1 MSKHPLPNDDLNLFE
16 TFDLRAFVSTLRLR
30 WWIVPTVLVLSVGL
44 LVAQQSRMKV
54 EPSFVRVS
62 KSYEVPS
69 PLLLLGPVG
78 INPALVTE
86 FPDAQGQLAKL
97 RSSQIQAEISYD
109 VGSDIQ
115 VQVPSNYNSPFVL
128 SCESEI
134 QELCEQAIEKYA
146 EKASEIR
153 RGALEYTLSTLRD
166 VYEAAYE
173 STRDPIALSKVSAID
188 ALLSNLNTNL
198 VLTGSEAQSIGAS
211 IEAVNR
217 TEVIFALIAGLLISL
232 LIILQLT
239 FRNSRLH
246 TERQLVELVGRDSF
260 LGTASDGR
268 QNAETRRAAVAL
280 FQKLAL
286 TDSARIAYLPLR
298 KPFASTSRLENIA
311 EMAGVPI
318 TILKPFSEMEVPEIV
333 RSAPGEG
340 VVVVVVRNQDLRRDL
355 IDVAVGMSNSG
366 RTILGFLLLDH

>member
-54 EPSFVRVS
+54 EPPFVRVS

-217 TEVIFALIAGLLISL
+217 TKVIFGLVAGLLISL

-246 TERQLVELVGRDSF
+246 TERQLVEIVGRDSF
-260 LGTASDGR
+260 LGTASDGG

-286 TDSARIAYLPLR
+286 TDSARIAYLPIR
-298 KPFASTSRLENIA
+298 KPFSSTSRLENIA

>member
-1 MSKHPLPNDDLNLFE
+1 
-16 TFDLRAFVSTLRLR
+16 
-30 WWIVPTVLVLSVGL
+30 
-44 LVAQQSRMKV
+44 
-54 EPSFVRVS
+54 
-62 KSYEVPS
+62 
-69 PLLLLGPVG
+69 LLGPVG

-246 TERQLVELVGRDSF
+246 TERQLVEIVGRDSF

-286 TDSARIAYLPLR
+286 TDSARIAYLPIR
-298 KPFASTSRLENIA
+298 KPFSSTSRLENIA

>member
-54 EPSFVRVS
+54 EPPFVRVS

-246 TERQLVELVGRDSF
+246 TERQLVEIVGRDSF

-286 TDSARIAYLPLR
+286 TDSARIAYLPIR
-298 KPFASTSRLENIA
+298 KPFSSTSRLENIA

-318 TILKPFSEMEVPEIV
+318 TILKPFSEMEVPELV

>member
-54 EPSFVRVS
+54 EPPFVRVS

-246 TERQLVELVGRDSF
+246 TERQLVEIVGRDSF

-286 TDSARIAYLPLR
+286 TDSARIAYLPIR
-298 KPFASTSRLENIA
+298 KPFSSTSRLENIA

-333 RSAPGEG
+333 SSAPGEG

>member
-54 EPSFVRVS
+54 EPPFVRVS

-246 TERQLVELVGRDSF
+246 TERQLVEIVGRDSF

-286 TDSARIAYLPLR
+286 TDSARIAYLPIR
-298 KPFASTSRLENIA
+298 KPFSSTSRLENIA

>member
-1 MSKHPLPNDDLNLFE
+1 MPKHPLPNDDLSFFE
-16 TFDLRAFVSTLRLR
+16 TFDFRAFISTLRLR
-30 WWIVPTVLVLSVGL
+30 WWIVPTVLVISVGL

-54 EPSFVRVS
+54 EPPFVRVS

-97 RSSQIQAEISYD
+97 RSSEIQAEISYD
-109 VGSDIQ
+109 LGSDIQ
-115 VQVPSNYNSPFVL
+115 VQVPSNYSSPFVL

-134 QELCEQAIEKYA
+134 QELCEQAIAKYA

-246 TERQLVELVGRDSF
+246 TERQLVEIVGRDSF

-268 QNAETRRAAVAL
+268 QNAETRRTAVAL

-286 TDSARIAYLPLR
+286 TDSARVAFLPIR
-298 KPFASTSRLENIA
+298 KPFPSTSRLENIA

-333 RSAPGEG
+333 SSAPGEG

>member
-54 EPSFVRVS
+54 EPPFVRVS

-246 TERQLVELVGRDSF
+246 TERQLVEIVGRDSF

-286 TDSARIAYLPLR
+286 TDSARIAYLPIR
-298 KPFASTSRLENIA
+298 KPFSSTSRLENIA

-340 VVVVVVRNQDLRRDL
+340 VVVVVVLNQDLRRDL

>member
-1 MSKHPLPNDDLNLFE
+1 MPKHPLPNDDLSLFE
-16 TFDLRAFVSTLRLR
+16 TFDFRAFISTLRLR
-30 WWIVPTVLVLSVGL
+30 WWIVPTVLGISVGL

-54 EPSFVRVS
+54 EPPFVRVS

-97 RSSQIQAEISYD
+97 RSSEIQAEISYD
-109 VGSDIQ
+109 LGSDIQ
-115 VQVPSNYNSPFVL
+115 VQVPSNYSSPFVL

-134 QELCEQAIEKYA
+134 QELCEQAIAKYA

-217 TEVIFALIAGLLISL
+217 TKVIFGLVAGLLISL

-246 TERQLVELVGRDSF
+246 TERQLVEIVGRDSF

-286 TDSARIAYLPLR
+286 TDSARIAYLPIR
-298 KPFASTSRLENIA
+298 KPFSSTSRLENIA